1 MLKFVLLCSGSA
13 VNIRYQQPKSNTVI
27 LDGILRL
34 RLWPAP
40 VLTNITLCTANP
52 LS

>member
-27 LDGILRL
+27 LVLRL
-34 RLWPAP
+34 SCGPDATCPPLQCQS
-40 VLTNITLCTANP
+40 IT
-52 LS
+52 